1 MVTHFMRRGKRI
13 HNIAALRV
21 DFMMWKGG
29 DGRAGLMTG
38 FIKLMSCSY
47 WLCPDTNTAAGK
59 HTPTPTPTHN
69 KRHQSTETMGIR
81 KCYVSCSVS
90 AVVLCRLLHFEGV
103 SHD

>member
-1 MVTHFMRRGKRI
+1 MRRGKRSY
-13 HNIAALRV
+13 NIAALRV

-59 HTPTPTPTHN
+59 HTPTHTPT
-69 KRHQSTETMGIR
+69 QQETPKQRDNDKDGDKEVLRVM
-81 KCYVSCSVS
+81 SCVHCSFIQTAS
-90 AVVLCRLLHFEGV
+90 F
-103 SHD
+103 

>member
-1 MVTHFMRRGKRI
+1 MRHFTRRGESSD
-13 HNIAALRV
+13 NIAALGV

-59 HTPTPTPTHN
+59 HTPTPTHAHTTRDT
-69 KRHQSTETMGIR
+69 KAETQ
-81 KCYVSCSVS
+81 
-90 AVVLCRLLHFEGV
+90 
-103 SHD
+103 